1 MKKGY
6 TLIELIIVL
15 AIISILILP
24 SINISKS
31 YSESIMRI
39 KGKSIANEIGNLIS
53 YGKSYCRYYDILGL
67 IEINKEEGKIVFK
80 DISGRTKIIKTIF
93 LEDGFKFVTNDTF
106 SISKLGNIQ
115 KSDTIRGIDK
125 NGKLYKVTIST
136 GIGSVNIY
144 EGD

>member
-39 KGKSIANEIGNLIS
+39 KGRSIANE
-53 YGKSYCRYYDILGL
+53 
-67 IEINKEEGKIVFK
+67 
-80 DISGRTKIIKTIF
+80 T
-93 LEDGFKFVTNDTF
+93 
-106 SISKLGNIQ
+106 
-115 KSDTIRGIDK
+115 
-125 NGKLYKVTIST
+125 
-136 GIGSVNIY
+136 
-144 EGD
+144 

>member
-53 YGKSYCRYYDILGL
+53 YGKYYCRYYDILGL
-67 IEINKEEGKIVFK
+67 IEINKEEGK
-80 DISGRTKIIKTIF
+80 
-93 LEDGFKFVTNDTF
+93 N
-106 SISKLGNIQ
+106 
-115 KSDTIRGIDK
+115 
-125 NGKLYKVTIST
+125 
-136 GIGSVNIY
+136 
-144 EGD
+144 

>member
-39 KGKSIANEIGNLIS
+39 KGKSIANEIVNLIS
-53 YGKSYCRYYDILGL
+53 YGKYYCRYYDILGL

-106 SISKLGNIQ
+106 SISKLGSIQ
-115 KSDTIRGIDK
+115 KSDTIRVIDK

>member
-6 TLIELIIVL
+6 TLIEVIIVL

-31 YSESIMRI
+31 YNESIMRI

-53 YGKSYCRYYDILGL
+53 YGKYYCRYYDILGL
-67 IEINKEEGKIVFK
+67 IEVNKDSGKVVFK
-80 DISGRTKIIKTIF
+80 DVSSKSKTIKTIL
-93 LEDGFKFVTNDTF
+93 LEDGFKFASNNNF
-106 SISKLGNIQ
+106 SISKIGNIQ
-115 KSDTIRGIDK
+115 KSDTIRLIDK
-125 NGKLYKVTIST
+125 NGKVYKISIST

>member
-53 YGKSYCRYYDILGL
+53 YGKYYCRYYDILGL

-80 DISGRTKIIKTIF
+80 DISGRTKIIKTIL

-106 SISKLGNIQ
+106 SISKLGSIQ
-115 KSDTIRGIDK
+115 KSDTIRVIDK

>member
-1 MKKGY
+1 MK
-6 TLIELIIVL
+6 LI
-15 AIISILILP
+15 
-24 SINISKS
+24 K
-31 YSESIMRI
+31 
-39 KGKSIANEIGNLIS
+39 K
-53 YGKSYCRYYDILGL
+53 
-67 IEINKEEGKIVFK
+67 KE
-80 DISGRTKIIKTIF
+80 RTKIIKTIF

-115 KSDTIRGIDK
+115 KSDTIRVIDK